1 MEDKEKVWGY
11 IERSIVDIA
20 RKCRVNNTFV
30 IKTFLEKYQ
39 NQHMVTLIATSVT
52 IVCFI
57 IGAYLGNKF

>member
-39 NQHMVTLIATSVT
+39 N
-52 IVCFI
+52 
-57 IGAYLGNKF
+57 